1 MARAILYNKR
11 KPLVELE
18 IERTKVTQIYRVLDE
33 VCLPIVLQDRL
44 TTNTINDWLSKR
56 IIPEKRDG
64 MTEIRSRF
72 SGFANFNNM
81 FSLSDQYWFQFNEDE
96 TWDKLNFFTNSYAE
110 DFGKMFFSPWEVRE
124 ENLSLSTPDIT
135 TNGVLRKRWIRE
147 ENGESYLIKA
157 GSKFYHQEPLSEVLH
172 LLH

>member
-81 FSLSDQYWFQFNEDE
+81 FSYQISTGFSLMRVRPGINLISLQIPMQKTLEKCF
-96 TWDKLNFFTNSYAE
+96 SHH
-110 DFGKMFFSPWEVRE
+110 GK
-124 ENLSLSTPDIT
+124 
-135 TNGVLRKRWIRE
+135 
-147 ENGESYLIKA
+147 
-157 GSKFYHQEPLSEVLH
+157 
-172 LLH
+172 